1 MSVLAVENAEPYRHE
16 TGFNDGKWLA
26 VGPVVT
32 ARAACILETTY
43 FHSMCYVDDFQQIRI
58 FPSMNALDAK
68 SSLSR
73 WMLAAARTRDA
84 DGAVA
89 GRLPLG
95 KIEFHTESGPRTLL
109 EKTTRSH
116 GD

>member
-1 MSVLAVENAEPYRHE
+1 MLDQVFDSSNAYR
-16 TGFNDGKWLA
+16 LRQ
-26 VGPVVT
+26 V
-32 ARAACILETTY
+32 Y
-43 FHSMCYVDDFQQIRI
+43 SQIVI
-58 FPSMNALDAK
+58 
-68 SSLSR
+68 SSLPR

-89 GRLPLG
+89 GRLPSG
-95 KIEFHTESGPRTLL
+95 KIEFHTELGPRTLV